1 MQNRKKVFEPQWA
14 LIGSIFLEAS
24 TKPESDKIRSS
35 SDLHYRE
42 GINQGQGHRAIIWS
56 DPGFVKGYCG
66 DMSHENEYFKIIV

>member
-1 MQNRKKVFEPQWA
+1 MQNRKNVFEPQWA

-42 GINQGQGHRAIIWS
+42 GINQG
-56 DPGFVKGYCG
+56 
-66 DMSHENEYFKIIV
+66 